1 MIPASFD
8 YRRADSTEEAVKLLS
23 EHGDDAKL
31 LAGGH
36 SLLPLMKL
44 RLARPSV
51 LIDISRLSDLSY
63 IRTSGDHI
71 AIGALTRHHDLES
84 SELLARELPLLSTA
98 AGQVG
103 DPQIRH
109 RGTIGGSLAHG
120 DPASDLPAVV
130 LALGATLVA
139 VGPNGERTIPA
150 REFFT
155 GFMSTALAPDEVLAE
170 IRVPR
175 LPDAGWSFQ
184 KFNRRALDWA
194 IVGVAAVK
202 AGANGGGAGVA
213 LVNMSST
220 PVRATAVEEA
230 LAGGASAAEAASH
243 AADGLEPPGD
253 INATPEFRRHLA
265 QVLVRR
271 ALEEAG
277 A

>member
-8 YRRADSTEEAVKLLS
+8 YLRAGSTEEAVNLLS

-71 AIGALTRHHDLES
+71 AIGALTHHHDLEF
-84 SELLARELPLLSTA
+84 SELLARELPLLSHA
-98 AGQVG
+98 AAQVG

-150 REFFT
+150 EEFFT
-155 GFMSTALAPDEVLAE
+155 GFMSTALAADEVLAE

-202 AGANGGGAGVA
+202 NGANGTGAGVA
-213 LVNMSST
+213 MVNMSST

-230 LAGGASAAEAASH
+230 LAGGASAAEAAAH